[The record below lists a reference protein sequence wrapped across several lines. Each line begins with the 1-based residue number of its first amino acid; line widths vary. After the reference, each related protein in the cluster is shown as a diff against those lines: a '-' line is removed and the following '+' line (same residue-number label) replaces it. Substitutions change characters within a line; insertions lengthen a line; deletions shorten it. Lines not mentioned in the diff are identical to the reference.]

1 MRKRSIKV
9 RITVW
14 YTALMVLMAA
24 MVLAFVVAISSSVTV
39 QTDLT
44 YLSQTV
50 RGNLNQVSLQDGAL
64 ELGADFSF
72 VQGGVYTVVYSESGA
87 LLAGQLPQPILP
99 VSEPFQNG

>member
-44 YLSQTV
+44 Y
-50 RGNLNQVSLQDGAL
+50 
-64 ELGADFSF
+64 
-72 VQGGVYTVVYSESGA
+72 
-87 LLAGQLPQPILP
+87 
-99 VSEPFQNG
+99 

>member
-72 VQGGVYTVVYSESGA
+72 VQGGVYTVVCSESVA
-87 LLAGQLPQPILP
+87 LLAGQVPYLSLAG
-99 VSEPFQNG
+99 S

>member
-64 ELGADFSF
+64 ELGADFSC
-72 VQGGVYTVVYSESGA
+72 VHGGI
-87 LLAGQLPQPILP
+87 Q
-99 VSEPFQNG
+99 

>member
-1 MRKRSIKV
+1 
-9 RITVW
+9 
-14 YTALMVLMAA
+14 MAA

-64 ELGADFSF
+64 ELGGRFQLCTGRG
-72 VQGGVYTVVYSESGA
+72 VHGGI
-87 LLAGQLPQPILP
+87 Q
-99 VSEPFQNG
+99 

>member
-50 RGNLNQVSLQDGAL
+50 RGNLNQVSLQDGA
-64 ELGADFSF
+64 
-72 VQGGVYTVVYSESGA
+72 
-87 LLAGQLPQPILP
+87 
-99 VSEPFQNG
+99 

>member
-50 RGNLNQVSLQDGAL
+50 RGNLD
-64 ELGADFSF
+64 
-72 VQGGVYTVVYSESGA
+72 VYKRQAIHTPSKTMDA
-87 LLAGQLPQPILP
+87 ARRLRKTL
-99 VSEPFQNG
+99 

>member
-50 RGNLNQVSLQDGAL
+50 RGNLNQVS
-64 ELGADFSF
+64 
-72 VQGGVYTVVYSESGA
+72 
-87 LLAGQLPQPILP
+87 
-99 VSEPFQNG
+99 

>member
-64 ELGADFSF
+64 ELGQISALYRA
-72 VQGGVYTVVYSESGA
+72 GCTRWYTVR
-87 LLAGQLPQPILP
+87 AGLCWR
-99 VSEPFQNG
+99 VSFPSPF